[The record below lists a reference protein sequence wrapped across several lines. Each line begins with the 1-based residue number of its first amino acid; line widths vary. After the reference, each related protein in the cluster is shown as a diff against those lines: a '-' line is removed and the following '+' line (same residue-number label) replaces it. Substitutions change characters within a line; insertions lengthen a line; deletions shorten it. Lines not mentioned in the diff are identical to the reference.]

1 MKLLLR
7 ILLILIGLALASAIV
22 LVLLVFT
29 LDPNRLKPLL
39 EKQAAE
45 RGIQLQMTGDIRW
58 KLFPSLGLSLGEL
71 QLHSLQDKTLLA
83 AIKEAEVSVQ
93 LMPIF
98 QRQIQADGVRLDG
111 LEVHYSVD
119 AQGNSAW
126 QSIGRSDTPSV
137 ATPAE
142 PSAEGAQ
149 PELSVERIDITN
161 LALFY
166 TNTQSGD
173 RAEIRDLNLQAS
185 DVALAGEAFPVK
197 LDLSAKWNDFASV
210 QLVWRGPVT
219 INLTTQILKVED
231 ADMTLRAGDAK
242 LRFRLSADTHWGEP
256 LTSKGSL
263 ELEPTALPP
272 LFKALGVEPIE
283 TANPHALQQVGGTVT
298 YDFAPDQLQLSPIT
312 LVLDKTNLK
321 GQLQLKHFEQPVVIT
336 AWHGTTLALDDYLP
350 PKTVEKAGATL
361 EPEAPAQPLPMET
374 LRALNLDAKLAFD
387 SLSYQGLPIDQLQV
401 RVTAKEGLLKLD
413 ALTMQIAE
421 GNIAGEGQLDARGAE
436 AKLRMELQ
444 SRNVELGTLLQ
455 TFAQLDKISGKAN
468 ANATIT
474 SHGSTDK
481 ALKDNLMVEATAE
494 SQELR
499 MVPINIEEQFCRA
512 LAILQQQSL
521 PENIEWPDMTRL
533 EPVQMQLRYAENTII
548 VQQLSAQIAHLLSA
562 ATGTLNLET
571 GQFNFPFSL
580 SLGDFAGQ
588 VEGCLPIDDKWRK
601 RALPI
606 RCKGSL
612 DEIGVGT
619 CLPDTKLLADLAKDR
634 LKGEAKEKLEEER
647 DRLEKKLG
655 TKARDLLQEKLG
667 EEKSKNTEESVRDLL
682 NQFKKKKDLKM
693 EEPVKTETPL
703 PSEQIMP
710 AAPSEEN
717 KTE

>member
-7 ILLILIGLALASAIV
+7 ILLILIGLGLASVIV

-98 QRQIQADGVRLDG
+98 QRQIQADGVRLVG
-111 LEVHYSVD
+111 LEVHYTVD

-126 QSIGRSDTPSV
+126 QSIGGSDIASAPTS
-137 ATPAE
+137 AE
-142 PSAEGAQ
+142 PNAEGVP
-149 PELSVERIDITN
+149 PELSIEQVEIIDLVLLYN
-161 LALFY
+161 NA
-166 TNTQSGD
+166 QSGD
-173 RAEIRDLNLQAS
+173 RAEIRDLNLQAKN
-185 DVALAGEAFPVK
+185 VALAGEAFPVK
-197 LDLSAKWNDFASV
+197 LDLSAKWNDFAPV
-210 QLVWRGPVT
+210 QLAWEGPASV
-219 INLTTQILKVED
+219 NLENEILTVEH
-231 ADMTLRAGDAK
+231 ADMELRTGDAT
-242 LRFRLSADTHWGEP
+242 LRFRLSTDTHWGEP

-263 ELEPTALPP
+263 ELEPTSLPP
-272 LFKALGVEPIE
+272 LFKALGMEPIE
-283 TANPHALQQVGGTVT
+283 TANPRALQQVGGTVT
-298 YDFAPDQLQLSPIT
+298 YEFAPDQLQLNPIT
-312 LVLDKTNLK
+312 LALDKTSFK
-321 GQLQLKHFEQPVVIT
+321 GQLQLKNFKQPVIIT
-336 AWHGTTLALDDYLP
+336 AWQGTTLVLDDYLP
-350 PKTVEKAGATL
+350 PETVEKAGATS
-361 EPEAPAQPLPMET
+361 EPEEPPQPLPLET

-387 SLSYQGLPIDQLQV
+387 SLSYQGLPINQPQV
-401 RVTAKEGLLKLD
+401 KVTAKEGLLTLD
-413 ALTMQIAE
+413 ALTMQVAE
-421 GNIAGEGQLDARGAE
+421 GNIEGEGQLDARGTE

-444 SRNVELGTLLQ
+444 SQNVELGTLLQ
-455 TFAQLDKISGKAN
+455 TFAELDKISGKAN

-481 ALKDNLMVEATAE
+481 ALKDNLIVEATAE

-499 MVPINIEEQFCRA
+499 VVPINIEEQFCRA

-533 EPVQMQLRYAENTII
+533 EPVQMQLRYAENTLD

-562 ATGTLNLET
+562 ASGKLNLET

-588 VEGCLPIDDKWRK
+588 VEGCLPIDEKWRQ

-612 DEIGVGT
+612 DDIGVGT

-682 NQFKKKKDLKM
+682 NQFKKKKDIKA
-693 EEPVKTETPL
+693 EEPVKIETPP
-703 PSEQIMP
+703 PSEPIMP